1 MNSRTTLAALLLAS
15 SLCGQAPPKQGAA
28 PASKQAA
35 PATKKE
41 SEPAKAPTVPP
52 APTVA
57 ESETVITVPG
67 VCAAGTPAE
76 SCVTKI
82 TRGEFERL
90 LNAMNPNIPVEAR
103 RSIANS
109 YAQLLSLASLAQKA
123 GVDKDPN
130 FQIQLHVQ
138 TLSFLAQTFQKKV
151 VEDSKPTQQEIEGYY
166 AENSPKYAEYDLRRI
181 VILKS
186 TSSPLKPEE
195 MKSLADKIHDRAA
208 AGEDTDKL
216 EIEACK
222 TAGSAGAPPS
232 TNLGWKRKGGME
244 QRHEAQILPLHAG
257 EISPV
262 LEDGQA
268 YYIYKVASK
277 RPAPLESVQ
286 KDIETTLQTEHLQ
299 KAKQQIMD
307 SAKAQLNDAYFGPE
321 PSKNPAALT
330 PPVK

>member
-1 MNSRTTLAALLLAS
+1 
-15 SLCGQAPPKQGAA
+15 
-28 PASKQAA
+28 
-35 PATKKE
+35 TKKE
-41 SEPAKAPTVPP
+41 AEPTAKAPVAPAATAVP
-52 APTVA
+52 

-67 VCAAGTPAE
+67 VCAPGTPAE

-109 YAQLLSLASLAQKA
+109 YAQLLSLAGLAQKA

-138 TLSFLAQTFQKKV
+138 ALSLMAQAFQKKV
-151 VEDSKPTQQEIEGYY
+151 VEDSKPTQQEVEGYY

-181 VILKS
+181 VIMKS

-195 MKSLADKIHDRAA
+195 MKALADKIHDRAV

-216 EIEACK
+216 EIEAFK
-222 TAGSAGAPPS
+222 TAGSVGAPPS

-257 EISPV
+257 EVSPV
-262 LEDGQA
+262 LEDSQA
-268 YYIYKVASK
+268 YYIYKVAAK
-277 RPAPLESVQ
+277 RPAPLEAVQ
-286 KDIETTLQTEHLQ
+286 KDIENTLQTE
-299 KAKQQIMD
+299 
-307 SAKAQLNDAYFGPE
+307 
-321 PSKNPAALT
+321 
-330 PPVK
+330 